1 MPVSR
6 LFASTVLSPDGRRL
20 ALPIANGA
28 TCNICVLSVEGGSF
42 TPLTDFGERP
52 TIIAREVSWAPD
64 GGSIYAA
71 VAKIQGDIVALDGLI

>member
-28 TCNICVLSVEGGSF
+28 TCNIYVLSVEGGESF
-42 TPLTDFGERP
+42 TPVTDFGRP